1 MGFSVVC
8 HGCEKNLY
16 EGSDMIPIYRLRKKT
31 NGRCPDC
38 GRKLSI
44 EPLKITCE
52 KTDSVNNGLQK
63 IS

>member
-8 HGCEKNLY
+8 HGCGKSLY

-31 NGRCPDC
+31 NGRCPGC

-52 KTDSVNNGLQK
+52 KMDSVNSGLQK